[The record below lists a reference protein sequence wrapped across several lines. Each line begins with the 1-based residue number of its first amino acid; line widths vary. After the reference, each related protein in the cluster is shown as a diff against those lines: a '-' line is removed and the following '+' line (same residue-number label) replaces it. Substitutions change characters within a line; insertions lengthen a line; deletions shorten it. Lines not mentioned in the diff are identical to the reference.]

1 MLASNLACG
10 PMSPE
15 IVEAVFLHSH
25 KHNTQ
30 LMLICSRNQVDVDSG
45 YVFTTRKYM
54 EYILLMK
61 ARYRLSD
68 VVICRDHCGPG
79 FGSYYENDLEGT
91 KRTIRCD
98 LEHGFDLIH
107 IDLCLAT
114 DMSHSEKLEHTLAL
128 MRYAL
133 SIRSDVM
140 FEIGTDENVGIT
152 EDNVER
158 IVSDIRICQRAANPV
173 FYVVQTGSLV
183 LENFNTGSFM
193 SDVVGR
199 MKQAINQHGIS
210 LKEHNADYLT
220 KEQLKLRNGTVDAV
234 NIAPQLGVVQTS
246 HILSQALIYGI
257 STEPFVQKVLDGKRW
272 KKWTGN
278 SSNHLLC
285 ATIAGHY
292 HFDSPEYQNLM
303 SLLNDECD
311 IRNSI
316 AGEITRVIEHYL
328 FALECK

>member
-1 MLASNLACG
+1 MLTSSLACG

-15 IVEAVFLHSH
+15 IVEAIFYYSH
-25 KHNTQ
+25 RYDTQ

-45 YVFTTRKYM
+45 YVFRTQQYINYIGKMKRKYP
-54 EYILLMK
+54 
-61 ARYRLSD
+61 RSD

-79 FGSYYENDLEGT
+79 FCSYVENDFEGT

-114 DMSHSEKLEHTLAL
+114 GMSHSEKLEHTLVL

-140 FEIGTDENVGIT
+140 FEIGTDENIGIT
-152 EDNVER
+152 EDNVSR
-158 IVSDIRICQRAANPV
+158 IVSDIRMCQRVANPV

-183 LENFNTGSFM
+183 RENFNTGSFK

-199 MKQAINQHGIS
+199 MKQAINQHGIG

-220 KEQLKLRNGTVDAV
+220 REQLKLRDGTVDAV
-234 NIAPQLGVVQTS
+234 NIAPQLGVIQTNY
-246 HILSQALIYGI
+246 ILSQALIYGI
-257 STEPFVQKVLDGKRW
+257 NTEPFVQKIVDGKRW
-272 KKWTGN
+272 EKWTSN

-292 HFDSPEYQNLM
+292 HFDSPEYQHLM

-311 IRNSI
+311 IRRSI
-316 AGEITRVIEHYL
+316 AGEITRVVEHYL